1 MILVTGGA
9 GFIGSNIVN
18 YLVDRGHEVVSVD
31 WHNKV
36 NNKYFHNLNF
46 KIIDPFSLHSFLKT
60 NNKKISVVIHLGAI
74 TSTTERNLNLIIDNN
89 IRLSLML
96 YEWCIK
102 QEKRLLYASSAAT
115 YGNGENGFNDISD
128 DEYLS
133 QLTPLNLY
141 GWSKHVI
148 DRFIWNESKKKNR
161 PLQCVG
167 LKFFNVYGPNEFHK
181 KNMKSI
187 ILKIFENIRND
198 NVVKLFKSHNPEFK
212 DGEQLRDF
220 IYVKDVINVINW
232 FLNKPK
238 ISGLFNVGSASP
250 QSFNYLAKCVYRNCN
265 MSEKIE
271 YIDTPK
277 KIRKQYQYFT
287 KASLKKLRKVG
298 YDKNFFSLRDGI
310 NDYIQ
315 NYLMK
320 L

>member
-148 DRFIWNESKKKNR
+148 DRFIWNESKKKIDLYNAW
-161 PLQCVG
+161 G
-167 LKFFNVYGPNEFHK
+167 L
-181 KNMKSI
+181 S
-187 ILKIFENIRND
+187 
-198 NVVKLFKSHNPEFK
+198 
-212 DGEQLRDF
+212 
-220 IYVKDVINVINW
+220 
-232 FLNKPK
+232 FLMFMVQTN
-238 ISGLFNVGSASP
+238 F
-250 QSFNYLAKCVYRNCN
+250 
-265 MSEKIE
+265 
-271 YIDTPK
+271 TK
-277 KIRKQYQYFT
+277 KI
-287 KASLKKLRKVG
+287 
-298 YDKNFFSLRDGI
+298 
-310 NDYIQ
+310 
-315 NYLMK
+315 
-320 L
+320 